1 MKRLLGRK
9 IRHRRIRSRI
19 SGIEEKPRFSV
30 FRSNKYN
37 YAQLINDQTGKVLAS
52 VSDQKLKSTKKEKKT
67 EKAYK
72 VGELLAAEA
81 KKKKIEKVVF
91 DRGGYKY
98 HGRVK
103 AIAEGARKAG
113 LKF

>member
-1 MKRLLGRK
+1 MKRLLSRK
-9 IRHRRIRSRI
+9 IRHRRIRHRI
-19 SGIEEKPRFSV
+19 SGEEERPRLSV

-37 YAQLINDQTGKVLAS
+37 YAQLIDDQTGKVLVSA
-52 VSDQKLKSTKKEKKT
+52 SDQKLKSTKKQKKT
-67 EKAYK
+67 QNAYK
-72 VGELLAAEA
+72 VGELLGAEA

-103 AIAEGARKAG
+103 AVAEGARKAG

>member
-1 MKRLLGRK
+1 MKRLLTRK
-9 IRHRRIRSRI
+9 IRHQRIRKQI
-19 SGIEEKPRFSV
+19 SNKDESPRLSV

-37 YAQLINDQTGKVLAS
+37 YAQLVDDQTGKILVSAS
-52 VSDQKLKSTKKEKKT
+52 DRKLKLAEKQEKT
-67 EKAYK
+67 QKAYK
-72 VGELLAAEA
+72 VGELLGEAA
-81 KKKKIEKVVF
+81 KKKKIEKVIF

-98 HGRVK
+98 HGRIK